1 MSRREFSRR
10 AAELLLLRIRERE
23 ETFGLPCVVSSI
35 CRVRPLWPSA
45 PRIGN
50 LPCNG
55 GRPPNPAY
63 LRPARGSE
71 CTRRAYFRAQ
81 RATASISREES
92 WKVAAKKVYVWKAAA
107 KIFMHLLCD
116 LGGLAR
122 KSISRKLLSSKGRRP
137 LSALSASHTYHLCG
151 SISSAALREK
161 SDNQEQHWVST
172 KK

>member
-1 MSRREFSRR
+1 M
-10 AAELLLLRIRERE
+10 LLRIRERR

-161 SDNQEQHWVST
+161 SDNQEQHWVCVTPYRLKILTSA
-172 KK
+172 